1 MIAMILA
8 AGRGERMRPLSD
20 ELPKPLLLAG
30 GKPLV
35 VWQIERL
42 VSAGF
47 AQIVINVAHL
57 GGIIETTLGDGR
69 KFGATIRYSREV
81 EPLEV
86 AGGIATAL
94 PMLGD
99 GVVLVVSGDIHAE
112 YDYASLL
119 ARASAM
125 AATDQ
130 APHLHLVMVP
140 NPAYHP
146 GGDFVLNRDR
156 LTLNGKS
163 GADRTTFGNIAL
175 YRTSLFRELPRGKK
189 LKMLPFYRDW
199 IARGWASGEL
209 FFGRWAN
216 VGTAAELASLDSELL
231 GNDLPRETR

>member
-20 ELPKPLLLAG
+20 DCPKPLLMAG

-42 VSAGF
+42 VAAGF

-57 GGIIETTLGDGR
+57 GGIIETTLRDGR
-69 KFGATIRYSREV
+69 QFGATIRYSHEV

-99 GVVLVVSGDIHAE
+99 GLMLVVSGDIHAD

-119 ARASAM
+119 ARAGAM
-125 AATDQ
+125 ATTDH
-130 APHLHLVMVP
+130 APHLHMVMVP

-146 GGDFVLNRDR
+146 GGDFVLTGDR
-156 LTLNGKS
+156 LTLNGS
-163 GADRTTFGNIAL
+163 NDAERMTFGNIAL

-189 LKMLPFYRDW
+189 LKMLPFWRDW

-209 FFGRWAN
+209 FVGRWAN
-216 VGTAAELASLDSELL
+216 VGTAEELASLDSELHA
-231 GNDLPRETR
+231 NDLPRETR

>member
-20 ELPKPLLLAG
+20 ELPKPLLTAG

-35 VWQIERL
+35 VRQIERL

-47 AQIVINVAHL
+47 GEIVINVAHL

-69 KFGATIRYSREV
+69 KFGASIRYSREV

-99 GVVLVVSGDIHAE
+99 GVVLVVSSDIHTE
-112 YDYASLL
+112 YEYASLS
-119 ARASAM
+119 ARAGAM
-125 AATDQ
+125 AATDEP
-130 APHLHLVMVP
+130 PHLHMVMVP

-156 LTLNGKS
+156 ITLNGS
-163 GADRTTFGNIAL
+163 NDVARTTFGNIAL
-175 YRTSLFRELPRGKK
+175 YRTSLFRQLPRGKK
-189 LKMLPFYRDW
+189 LKILPFYRDW

-209 FFGRWAN
+209 FSGRWAN

-231 GNDLPRETR
+231 GNDLPKETR

>member
-20 ELPKPLLLAG
+20 ELPKPLLMAG

-35 VWQIERL
+35 VRQIERL

-47 AQIVINVAHL
+47 GEIVINIAHL

-69 KFGATIRYSREV
+69 KFGASIRYSREV

-99 GVVLVVSGDIHAE
+99 GVVLVVSSDIHTE
-112 YDYASLL
+112 YEYASLS
-119 ARASAM
+119 ARAGAM
-125 AATDQ
+125 AATDEP
-130 APHLHLVMVP
+130 PHLHMVMVP

-156 LTLNGKS
+156 ITLNGS
-163 GADRTTFGNIAL
+163 NDVARTTFGNIAL
-175 YRTSLFRELPRGKK
+175 YRTSLFRQLPRGKK

-199 IARGWASGEL
+199 IARGWVSGEL
-209 FFGRWAN
+209 FSGRWAN

-231 GNDLPRETR
+231 GNDLPKETR

>member
-20 ELPKPLLLAG
+20 ELPKPLLMAG

-35 VWQIERL
+35 VRQIERL

-47 AQIVINVAHL
+47 GEIVINVAHL

-69 KFGATIRYSREV
+69 KFGASIRYSREV

-99 GVVLVVSGDIHAE
+99 GVVLVVSSDIHTE
-112 YDYASLL
+112 YEYASLS
-119 ARASAM
+119 ARAGAM
-125 AATDQ
+125 AATDEP
-130 APHLHLVMVP
+130 PHLHMVMVP
-140 NPAYHP
+140 NPTYHP

-156 LTLNGKS
+156 ITLNGS
-163 GADRTTFGNIAL
+163 NGVARTTFGNIAL
-175 YRTSLFRELPRGKK
+175 YRTSLFRQLPRGKK

-199 IARGWASGEL
+199 IARGWVSGEL
-209 FFGRWAN
+209 FRGRWAN

-231 GNDLPRETR
+231 GNDLPKETR

>member
-20 ELPKPLLLAG
+20 ELPKPLLMAG

-47 AQIVINVAHL
+47 GQIVINVAHL
-57 GGIIETTLGDGR
+57 GDIIETALGDGR
-69 KFGATIRYSREV
+69 KFGAGIRYSREL

-99 GVVLVVSGDIHAE
+99 GIVLVVSGDIHTE
-112 YDYASLL
+112 FDYASLS
-119 ARASAM
+119 ARAGAM

-156 LTLNGKS
+156 LTLNGS
-163 GADRTTFGNIAL
+163 DGAERTTFGNIAL
-175 YRTSLFRELPRGKK
+175 YRTSLFRELPSGKK
-189 LKMLPFYRDW
+189 LKMLPFWCDW

-209 FFGRWAN
+209 FSGHWSN

-231 GNDLPRETR
+231 GNDPPRETR